1 MKDNMAKTLRVVEPF
16 LVLMTGDMFEY
27 DEETNM
33 YVSQRKEEYYENGD
47 SHSKQIKSTFSTNFS
62 ISPEYAKDLINEGII
77 EEATETEQNK
87 TPFVNIFDEIDTLLA
102 RYTEQLNDVEENSN
116 DIPACMKIER
126 ETVLNNMIT
135 LLKHLKSLKK

>member
-62 ISPEYAKDLINEGII
+62 ISPEYAKDLINEGIL

-116 DIPACMKIER
+116 DLPACMKIER

>member
-1 MKDNMAKTLRVVEPF
+1 MAKTLRVVEPF

-87 TPFVNIFDEIDTLLA
+87 TPFVNIFYEIDTLLA

>member
-1 MKDNMAKTLRVVEPF
+1 
-16 LVLMTGDMFEY
+16 
-27 DEETNM
+27 M

-62 ISPEYAKDLINEGII
+62 ISPEYAKDLIAEGII

>member
-1 MKDNMAKTLRVVEPF
+1 MAKTLRVVEPF

-116 DIPACMKIER
+116 DLPACMKIER

>member
-1 MKDNMAKTLRVVEPF
+1 MAKTLRVVEPF

-33 YVSQRKEEYYENGD
+33 YVSQRKEEYYEIGD

-135 LLKHLKSLKK
+135 LLKHLKRLKK

>member
-1 MKDNMAKTLRVVEPF
+1 MAKTLRVVEPF

-62 ISPEYAKDLINEGII
+62 ISPEYAKDLINEGIL

>member
-1 MKDNMAKTLRVVEPF
+1 MAKTLRVVEPF

>member
-1 MKDNMAKTLRVVEPF
+1 MAKTLRVVEPF

-62 ISPEYAKDLINEGII
+62 ISPEYAKDLINEGIL

-102 RYTEQLNDVEENSN
+102 RYIEQLNDVEGNTN
-116 DIPACMKIER
+116 DLPACMKVER

>member
-116 DIPACMKIER
+116 DLPACMKIER